1 MNDYPMYNFLVQEDN
16 PFPMQHE
23 VAPLSVLCMQSHA
36 GAAYANIEK
45 TWHVDFLVSG
55 GDVLMKCQNIR
66 DGANNYTIIRP
77 NGKVTI
83 W

>member
-1 MNDYPMYNFLVQEDN
+1 MNEYMMYNFLVQEDN
-16 PFPMQHE
+16 PFPMEHD
-23 VAPLSVLCMQSHA
+23 VPAPNIVCMQSYA
-36 GAAYANIEK
+36 GAAYANVDK
-45 TWHVDFLVSG
+45 TWHVDFLNSG
-55 GDVLMKCQNIR
+55 GDVLMKCQNTR